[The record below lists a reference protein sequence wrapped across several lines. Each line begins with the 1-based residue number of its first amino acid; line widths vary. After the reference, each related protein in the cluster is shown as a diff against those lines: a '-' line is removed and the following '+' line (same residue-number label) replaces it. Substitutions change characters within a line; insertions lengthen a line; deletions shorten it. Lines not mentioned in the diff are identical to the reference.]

1 MKHIKNNYDFII
13 IFLILFFHF
22 LYLLNLYQFPIYLFY
37 DYYLKIPTSFQDFFW
52 FPSNALIN
60 NINVYELYFEKNN
73 IREYLPGY
81 PPPNYSILH
90 TIIFLPFGFFS
101 FETSKKIYLLVNMF
115 LLFNIYQIFKNYYK
129 NNKIFYL
136 YIFFLFSPLLIHLLK
151 VGQYTIFCLWGFI
164 IYFYKNKNQ
173 SLQFIGFLISTL
185 KYTFAPIISLYLLF
199 EGKLK
204 ILFISIVLNIIA
216 IIFYSLHFNIS
227 FELALAN
234 PILMGWKAQAIG
246 VGDLLSFL
254 GNHPQFPFNIMVV
267 ALFFFFLK
275 YFIYFNTKRV
285 RVFDLILIC
294 VLSLMS
300 FKHLNYDY
308 IVIFPAILLIF
319 EKINNKSKIILSC
332 IVFYFLFILPCFLI
346 EPMRYTKYFIFFNL
360 LLNLILLAITL
371 ELILKKKIFN
381 YLDKQYNKK

>member
-37 DYYLKIPTSFQDFFW
+37 DYYLKIPTLFQDFFW

-173 SLQFIGFLISTL
+173 FL
-185 KYTFAPIISLYLLF
+185 
-199 EGKLK
+199 
-204 ILFISIVLNIIA
+204 
-216 IIFYSLHFNIS
+216 
-227 FELALAN
+227 
-234 PILMGWKAQAIG
+234 
-246 VGDLLSFL
+246 
-254 GNHPQFPFNIMVV
+254 
-267 ALFFFFLK
+267 
-275 YFIYFNTKRV
+275 
-285 RVFDLILIC
+285 
-294 VLSLMS
+294 
-300 FKHLNYDY
+300 
-308 IVIFPAILLIF
+308 
-319 EKINNKSKIILSC
+319 
-332 IVFYFLFILPCFLI
+332 
-346 EPMRYTKYFIFFNL
+346 
-360 LLNLILLAITL
+360 
-371 ELILKKKIFN
+371 
-381 YLDKQYNKK
+381 